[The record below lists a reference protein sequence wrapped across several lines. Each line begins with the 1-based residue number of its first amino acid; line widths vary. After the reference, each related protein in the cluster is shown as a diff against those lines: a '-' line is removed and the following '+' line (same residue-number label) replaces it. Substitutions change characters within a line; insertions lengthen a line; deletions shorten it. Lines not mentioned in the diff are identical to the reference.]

1 MITIY
6 KITSPSDDCYIGRT
20 KNLKQRIAVHKS
32 SAIHITKKTC
42 SSTILFD
49 KYGFDKCSFEVLEE
63 CDRSNVKER
72 EQWWIDNTCG
82 VVNVARATRVERTI
96 KEEPIRNYQVAF
108 EEYKKSMLK

>member
-6 KITSPSDDCYIGRT
+6 KITSPGDDCYIGRT
-20 KNLKQRIAVHKS
+20 KDLPQRIRVHKS
-32 SAIHITKKTC
+32 SATHITKKTC

-49 KYGFDKCSFEVLEE
+49 KYGFDKCSFEVIEE
-63 CDRSNVKER
+63 CDESIVKQR
-72 EQWWIDNTCG
+72 EQWWIDNTSG

-108 EEYKKSMLK
+108 EEYKKSLIK